1 MTEIS
6 VILKIPFVMINAV
19 STVLPIVLDKETF
32 RMKLQPKSLFG
43 IAAILSSALF
53 VGTRTLEAQIFQ
65 RSPLEDFGY
74 ASSGAMTPVGTEY
87 QAYSGYQEYQ
97 PVFMASA
104 AQAPAQPQAPQG
116 VQTPSPTAALVQSG
130 TAPRRGYEPL
140 NDHFDALEYENPGN
154 VYGTPYIGNSYTGAV
169 YSEGLPF
176 PSSVRSGL
184 LPAENKMLGKL
195 YFDGWATGSAYD
207 HNEWPVTKGFDENT
221 EGRNSSISPYQLS
234 QAYVT
239 MGRQVEYSDHFSIG
253 ARIDALFGTDYQLA
267 SSIGL
272 ESENHTPIGAAA
284 GNIYMADTHWNKN
297 TRGGYPE
304 YGLAVPQAY
313 VEAYAP
319 ILSGLTAKV
328 GHFYSPMGYESIC
341 SPNNFFHTHS
351 YTMLYGQPQTVTGAT
366 AKLRLNNIFSVIG
379 GAHQGWNVFDDNNK
393 CWDIIGGF
401 AFEGEPGNSLTFIV
415 STGDA
420 VIDNRFDL
428 RNLEYAT
435 VDGRQTSYS
444 LVIEKRLCPEITW
457 VLEHDLGIAE
467 DGAYRIDRWRN
478 KIRDDGRWYSVV
490 NYLYFTLAPNLDL
503 GARAEWFYDDGRTRL
518 LSGEPTSVEIPDTG
532 YRWSGENV
540 VDVSLG
546 LNWRP
551 TDCLTIRP
559 EVRWDYSNI
568 EALDLYGNT
577 LYKGIYD
584 SFSDDNRLTYGGDVI
599 FHF

>member
-1 MTEIS
+1 M
-6 VILKIPFVMINAV
+6 VNAIP
-19 STVLPIVLDKETF
+19 TVLPIVWDKETF

-53 VGTRTLEAQIFQ
+53 VGTRGLEAQIFQ
-65 RSPLEDFGY
+65 RSQLEDFTSATTGY
-74 ASSGAMTPVGTEY
+74 ATTAAPGYGGYSAYRGFEPVLVAST
-87 QAYSGYQEYQ
+87 ADA
-97 PVFMASA
+97 PASA
-104 AQAPAQPQAPQG
+104 QA
-116 VQTPSPTAALVQSG
+116 QTPAPTAALVQSG
-130 TAPRRGYEPL
+130 TAPRKGGQEPL
-140 NDHFDALEYENPGN
+140 NNYFDTMEMPNAGAAAPGSGDACN
-154 VYGTPYIGNSYTGAV
+154 GNAYTGNACTDA
-169 YSEGLPF
+169 YCYEGLMF
-176 PSSVRSGL
+176 PSSVRNGL

-234 QAYVT
+234 QLYMT
-239 MGRQVEYSDHFSIG
+239 MGRQIEYSDHFSIG

-267 SSIGL
+267 SSLGL
-272 ESENHTPIGAAA
+272 ESENTTPIGAAA

-297 TRGGYPE
+297 KRGGYPE
-304 YGLAVPQAY
+304 YGFAVPQAY

-366 AKLRLNNIFSVIG
+366 AKLRLNEVFSVIG
-379 GAHQGWNVFDDNNK
+379 GAHQGWNVFDDNNQ
-393 CWDIIGGF
+393 CWDIIGGV
-401 AFEGEPGNSLTFIV
+401 AFEGNPGDSLTFIV

-420 VIDNRFDL
+420 IIDNRFDL
-428 RNLEYAT
+428 RNREFST

-444 LVIEKRLCPEITW
+444 LVVEKRLCPALSW

-467 DGAYRIDRWRN
+467 DGAYRIDPLCN
-478 KIRDDGRWYSVV
+478 KIREDGRWYSVV
-490 NYLYFTLAPNLDL
+490 NYLYLTMAPNLDL
-503 GARAEWFYDDGRTRL
+503 GARAEWFCDNGRTRL
-518 LSGEPTSVEIPDTG
+518 LTGEPTSVDNPDTG
-532 YRWSGENV
+532 YRWTGENV
-540 VDVSLG
+540 FDISLG

-559 EVRWDYSNI
+559 EVRWDYSDIAAEDNH
-568 EALDLYGNT
+568 GNT

-584 SFSDDNRLTYGGDVI
+584 SFSDDNRLTYGGDII

>member
-1 MTEIS
+1 M
-6 VILKIPFVMINAV
+6 FNAV

-32 RMKLQPKSLFG
+32 RMKLQPKSLLG

-53 VGTRTLEAQIFQ
+53 VGTQAQAQLIY

-74 ASSGAMTPVGTEY
+74 ATSAAPEYRVY
-87 QAYSGYQEYQ
+87 QAYQGSPANQ
-97 PVFMASA
+97 PVWVASA
-104 AQAPAQPQAPQG
+104 ADAPVQAQPPAQ
-116 VQTPSPTAALVQSG
+116 TPAPTAALVQSG
-130 TAPRRGYEPL
+130 TAPRKGGAEPL
-140 NDHFDALEYENPGN
+140 NNYFDAVEYETPNAGADAAYAGN
-154 VYGTPYIGNSYTGAV
+154 TYTGAV
-169 YSEGLPF
+169 YSDGIPF

-195 YFDGWATGSAYD
+195 FFDGWATGSVYD
-207 HNEWPVTKGFDENT
+207 HNEWPVTKGFDEDT

-239 MGRQVEYSDHFSIG
+239 MGRQVEYGDHFSIG
-253 ARIDALFGTDYQLA
+253 ARIDALFGADYELA
-267 SSIGL
+267 SSLGL
-272 ESENHTPIGAAA
+272 ESENTTPIGAAA

-297 TRGGYPE
+297 SLGGYPE

-366 AKLRLNNIFSVIG
+366 AKLRLNNVFSVIG
-379 GAHQGWNVFDDNNK
+379 GAHQGWNIFDDNNDS
-393 CWDIIGGF
+393 WDIIGGVS
-401 AFEGEPGNSLTFIV
+401 FEGNPGDSITFIV

-420 VIDNRFDL
+420 VIDNRRDP
-428 RNLEYAT
+428 RTLEYAT
-435 VDGRQTSYS
+435 IDARQTSYS
-444 LVIEKRLCPEITW
+444 LVLEKRLCPEVTW

-467 DGAYRIDRWRN
+467 DGAFRIDRYCN
-478 KIRDDGRWYSVV
+478 KIREDGRWYSVV
-490 NYLYFTLAPNLDL
+490 NYLYFALAPNLDL

-518 LSGEPTSVEIPDTG
+518 LTGEPTSVEIPDIG
-532 YRWSGENV
+532 YRWTGENV

-551 TDCLTIRP
+551 SEFLTIRP
-559 EVRWDYSNI
+559 EVRWDYSDI
-568 EALDLYGNT
+568 AAADLDGST
-577 LYKGIYD
+577 IQKGIYD
-584 SFSDDNRLTYGGDVI
+584 SFTDDNRLTFGGDVI

>member
-1 MTEIS
+1 M
-6 VILKIPFVMINAV
+6 FNAV

-32 RMKLQPKSLFG
+32 RMKLQPKSLLG

-53 VGTRTLEAQIFQ
+53 VGTQAQAQLIH

-74 ASSGAMTPVGTEY
+74 ATSAAPEYRVY
-87 QAYSGYQEYQ
+87 QAYQGGPANQ
-97 PVFMASA
+97 PVWVASA
-104 AQAPAQPQAPQG
+104 ADAPVQAQQPAQ
-116 VQTPSPTAALVQSG
+116 TPAPTAALVQSG
-130 TAPRRGYEPL
+130 TAPRKGGAEPL
-140 NDHFDALEYENPGN
+140 NNYFDAVEYETPNAGADAAYTGN
-154 VYGTPYIGNSYTGAV
+154 TYTGAV
-169 YSEGLPF
+169 YSDGIPF

-195 YFDGWATGSAYD
+195 FFDGWATGSVYD

-239 MGRQVEYSDHFSIG
+239 MGRQVEYGDHFSIG
-253 ARIDALFGTDYQLA
+253 ARIDALFGTDYELA
-267 SSIGL
+267 SSLGL
-272 ESENHTPIGAAA
+272 ESENTTPIGAAA

-297 TRGGYPE
+297 SLGGYPQ

-313 VEAYAP
+313 IEAYAP

-379 GAHQGWNVFDDNNK
+379 GAHQGWNIFDDNNDS
-393 CWDIIGGF
+393 WDIIGGVS
-401 AFEGEPGNSLTFIV
+401 FEGNPGDSITFIV

-420 VIDNRFDL
+420 VIDNRRDP
-428 RNLEYAT
+428 RTLEYAAI
-435 VDGRQTSYS
+435 DARQTSYS
-444 LVIEKRLCPEITW
+444 LVLEKRLCPEVTW

-467 DGAYRIDRWRN
+467 DGAFRIDRYCN

-490 NYLYFTLAPNLDL
+490 NYLYFALAPNLDL

-518 LSGEPTSVEIPDTG
+518 LTGEPTSVEIPDIG
-532 YRWSGENV
+532 YRWTGENV

-551 TDCLTIRP
+551 SEFLTIRP

-568 EALDLYGNT
+568 AATDLDGST
-577 LYKGIYD
+577 IQKGIYD
-584 SFSDDNRLTYGGDVI
+584 SFTDDNRLTFGGDVI

>member
-1 MTEIS
+1 M
-6 VILKIPFVMINAV
+6 VNAV
-19 STVLPIVLDKETF
+19 PTVLPIVGDKETF

-53 VGTRTLEAQIFQ
+53 AGTRGLDAQIFQ

-74 ASSGAMTPVGTEY
+74 ATSGQAAAAAPGYGGYSAQQGFEPVLI
-87 QAYSGYQEYQ
+87 
-97 PVFMASA
+97 ASTA
-104 AQAPAQPQAPQG
+104 EAPPQAPAQAQKPA
-116 VQTPSPTAALVQSG
+116 PTAALVQSG
-130 TAPRRGYEPL
+130 TAPRKGGQEPL
-140 NDHFDALEYENPGN
+140 NNYFDTMEFETPN
-154 VYGTPYIGNSYTGAV
+154 VGGAAYTGNAYTDAF

-176 PSSVRSGL
+176 PSSVRNGL

-195 YFDGWATGSAYD
+195 YFDGWATGSVYD

-221 EGRNSSISPYQLS
+221 EGRNASISPYQLS

-239 MGRQVEYSDHFSIG
+239 MGRQVEYGDHFSIG

-272 ESENHTPIGAAA
+272 ESENTTPIGAAA

-297 TRGGYPE
+297 KRGGYPQ

-313 VEAYAP
+313 IEAYAP

-328 GHFYSPMGYESIC
+328 GHFYSPTGYESIC

-366 AKLRLNNIFSVIG
+366 AKLRLNDIFSVIG

-393 CWDIIGGF
+393 SWDIIGGV
-401 AFEGEPGNSLTFIV
+401 AFEGNPGDSLTFIV

-420 VIDNRFDL
+420 VIDNWYNL
-428 RNLEYAT
+428 RNREFAT

-444 LVIEKRLCPEITW
+444 LVVEKRLCPEVTW

-467 DGAYRIDRWRN
+467 DGAYRIDRSGK
-478 KIRDDGRWYSVV
+478 KIREDGRWYSVV
-490 NYLYFTLAPNLDL
+490 NYLYFALAPNLDL

-518 LSGEPTSVEIPDTG
+518 LGGEPTSVEIPDVG
-532 YRWSGENV
+532 YRWTGENV
-540 VDVSLG
+540 VDVSVG

-559 EVRWDYSNI
+559 EVRWDYSDI
-568 EALDLYGNT
+568 TAADLHGNT

-584 SFSDDNRLTYGGDVI
+584 RFNDDNRLTYGGDII